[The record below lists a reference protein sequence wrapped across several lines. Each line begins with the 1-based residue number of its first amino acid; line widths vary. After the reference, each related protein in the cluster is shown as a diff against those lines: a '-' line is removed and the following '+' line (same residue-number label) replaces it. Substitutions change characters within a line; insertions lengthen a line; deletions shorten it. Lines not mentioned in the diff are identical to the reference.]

1 MEDYE
6 RTQMI
11 VRVILSIILLGL
23 LIFIYKKAQQNR
35 TSALASDEP
44 AIAGS
49 DVLEGGAKNPEQFDE
64 PDDEALDMMGEL
76 LGENEED

>member
-1 MEDYE
+1 MH
-6 RTQMI
+6 
-11 VRVILSIILLGL
+11 
-23 LIFIYKKAQQNR
+23 
-35 TSALASDEP
+35 SATDEP

>member
-11 VRVILSIILLGL
+11 FRVILSLILLGL
-23 LIFIYKKAQQNR
+23 LIFIYRKAQKNR
-35 TSALASDEP
+35 TDSLASDEP

-49 DVLEGGAKNPEQFDE
+49 DILEGGAKNPEQFDE

>member
-23 LIFIYKKAQQNR
+23 LIFISKKLNKQNQCIS
-35 TSALASDEP
+35 TDEP

-64 PDDEALDMMGEL
+64 LDDEALDMMGEL